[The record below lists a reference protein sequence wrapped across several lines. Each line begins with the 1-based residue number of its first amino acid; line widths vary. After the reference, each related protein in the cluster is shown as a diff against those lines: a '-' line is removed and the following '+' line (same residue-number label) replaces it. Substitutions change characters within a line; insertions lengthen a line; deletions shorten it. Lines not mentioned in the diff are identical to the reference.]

1 MESIGR
7 REAELTAADAGL
19 EYYAVRVLLPRRY
32 YILDASKLHPA
43 FFRQIT
49 GRRVSGRGVQS
60 ASEFYGRC
68 DMILYVR
75 L

>member
-32 YILDASKLHPA
+32 YILDASKLHSV
-43 FFRQIT
+43 FFDKSQV
-49 GRRVSGRGVQS
+49 GG
-60 ASEFYGRC
+60 
-68 DMILYVR
+68 
-75 L
+75 